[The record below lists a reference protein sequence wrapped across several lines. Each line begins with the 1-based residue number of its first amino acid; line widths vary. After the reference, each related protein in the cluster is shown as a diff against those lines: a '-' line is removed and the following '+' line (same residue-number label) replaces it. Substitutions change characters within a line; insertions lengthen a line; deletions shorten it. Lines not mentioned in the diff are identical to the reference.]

1 MKSINVNENY
11 FSILHEVSKV
21 LSRQNNIRDAFKSI
35 LKLLYSYLDIP
46 ASFIALYNPI
56 ENTLEIKESFG
67 LLKKEKYK
75 GVFRVGEGIVGSVF
89 KNEIP
94 AIIHDPKENKDF
106 LNKMGILNRFD
117 FDVVFIGTVIKIGG
131 EKLGVLGIYKEKT
144 RNLSYENEIKLLSM
158 ISILIGFAQ
167 KMNEKLEFQKRTFEQ
182 EKEILLNKIEIREP
196 IAEIIGVSKPIDN
209 LKNTILKVAN
219 VDSTV
224 LLEGESGTGKSL
236 VAKVIHKLSSRKK
249 EAFVSINCAS
259 IPENLLEAELFG
271 YEKGAFSGAISQKKG
286 KFEIADKGTIFLD
299 EIGDI
304 PLSLQGKLLTVI
316 QEKEFSRLG
325 SLNTISVDVRIIAAT
340 NKNLYDLVNDGK
352 FREDLYY
359 RLNVIPIK
367 IPPLIERK
375 EDIPILIDYFLKI
388 FNEKYNKSV
397 QLSKEVLIELI
408 NYNWPGNVRELENII
423 ERLVVMNDHTIYI
436 KDLPA
441 YISQNIS
448 LKKYEIP
455 TNSDK
460 NLPNQIQN
468 IEKKHIELAL
478 RETGFVKS
486 KAARLLNL
494 TLRQLDYR
502 IHKYNIKLQK

>member
-1 MKSINVNENY
+1 
-11 FSILHEVSKV
+11 
-21 LSRQNNIRDAFKSI
+21 
-35 LKLLYSYLDIP
+35 
-46 ASFIALYNPI
+46 
-56 ENTLEIKESFG
+56 
-67 LLKKEKYK
+67 
-75 GVFRVGEGIVGSVF
+75 
-89 KNEIP
+89 
-94 AIIHDPKENKDF
+94 
-106 LNKMGILNRFD
+106 
-117 FDVVFIGTVIKIGG
+117 
-131 EKLGVLGIYKEKT
+131 
-144 RNLSYENEIKLLSM
+144 NEIKLLSM

-340 NKNLYDLVNDGK
+340 NKNLYKLVNDGK